1 MEKIIDAALG
11 LIEALVIGSALGFGG
26 MKAIE
31 VMHSKIQKVTLE
43 ALKKPTPS
51 LLRFSERLTK
61 PNR

>member
-31 VMHSKIQKVTLE
+31 VMHSKVQKATVE

-51 LLRFSERLTK
+51 LSHFPERLTK